1 MINIDKN
8 LKEKE
13 DTTNNVTGLFIKKI
27 QMKDNRA
34 LISLN
39 DDNDFRTQNGDFNV
53 KDEVTEEF
61 KTLWHNAL
69 EIVTSLTPQLG
80 KEVSALRLNHI
91 QFFYDKK
98 GFLSDVS
105 ISVIWTFDS
114 QGHVLNLNYTKFPIY
129 KPEMA
134 ETVVAISGKHE
145 ELLHDILK
153 AAKAYMNGDT
163 RTKQM
168 SLIVDNTK

>member
-1 MINIDKN
+1 MTKSN
-8 LKEKE
+8 LKEKQ

-39 DDNDFRTQNGDFNV
+39 DDNDFRTHNGDFNV
-53 KDEVTEEF
+53 KYEVTEEF

-105 ISVIWTFDS
+105 FSVIWTFDS

>member
-1 MINIDKN
+1 MAKTN

-13 DTTNNVTGLFIKKI
+13 ETTNGFKGLLIKQIK
-27 QMKDNRA
+27 MKDNRA
-34 LISLN
+34 LITLN
-39 DDNDFRTQNGDFNV
+39 DENDFRTQDGTFNV

-61 KTLWHNAL
+61 KNLWESAKEIIIAL
-69 EIVTSLTPQLG
+69 NPQLT
-80 KEVSALRLNHI
+80 KEIAALRLNHI

-105 ISVIWTFDS
+105 FSVIWTFDS

-145 ELLHDILK
+145 DLLHDILK
-153 AAKAYMNGDT
+153 AAKAYMNGET

-168 SLIVDNTK
+168 KLVVNNG

>member
-1 MINIDKN
+1 MAKSN

-13 DTTNNVTGLFIKKI
+13 ETTGKTTGLFIKQIK
-27 QMKDNRA
+27 MKDNRA
-34 LISLN
+34 LITLS

-69 EIVTSLTPQLG
+69 EIVVALTPQLG

-105 ISVIWTFDS
+105 FSVIWTFDS
-114 QGHVLNLNYTKFPIY
+114 QGHVLNLNYTKFPIH
-129 KPEMA
+129 KPELS

-145 ELLHDILK
+145 ELLHEILK
-153 AAKAYMNGDT
+153 AAKAYMNGET
-163 RTKQM
+163 RTKQT
-168 SLIVDNTK
+168 SLNLTVVK

>member
-1 MINIDKN
+1 MAKSNVV
-8 LKEKE
+8 EKE
-13 DTTNNVTGLFIKKI
+13 ETTNNVTGVFIKKI

-39 DDNDFRTQNGDFNV
+39 DDNDFRTHNGDFNV

-80 KEVSALRLNHI
+80 KEVSALRFNHI

-105 ISVIWTFDS
+105 FSVIWTFDS
-114 QGHVLNLNYTKFPIY
+114 QGHILNLNYQKFPIY

-134 ETVVAISGKHE
+134 ENVVAISGKHE